1 MKKLLLILPILLI
14 SCGQPN
20 NQGLNFPDSS
30 YGKAMKCVN
39 ENYFSF
45 FEKMT
50 GDSSNKLEKR
60 VSEYCF
66 DVMSEIVNTSLYTGT
81 ANLRLTDNDELSL
94 SPTIR
99 PKDDSKVLN
108 HLLYKM
114 RFNVYFVAD
123 TLLEG
128 ECVADIVNFYG
139 THVVENDED
148 NSFYSGQVLLRDAD
162 NQPLYERMKTDRCF
176 AAWVEN
182 EAKINSNKYFQN
194 GDNKDWFWGING
206 AEGLFFNK

>member
-14 SCGQPN
+14 SCSQPN
-20 NQGLNFPDSS
+20 NQELSFPDSS
-30 YGKAMKCVN
+30 YGKAMQCVN

-45 FEKMT
+45 FEEMT
-50 GDSSNKLEKR
+50 GDSSNNLERR

-66 DVMSEIVNTSLYTGT
+66 DVMSEIVNRSLYTGT
-81 ANLRLTDNDELSL
+81 ANLRLTDVDELSL
-94 SPTIR
+94 SATIR
-99 PKDDSKVLN
+99 PTDDSKVLN

-123 TLLEG
+123 TLKEG
-128 ECVADIVNFYG
+128 ECVAEVINFYG

-148 NSFYSGQVLLRDAD
+148 NSFYTNQVLLRDTD
-162 NQPLYERMKTDRCF
+162 NQPMYQRMKTDRCF
-176 AAWVEN
+176 AAWIEN
-182 EAKINSNKYFQN
+182 EASIDSSNYFKN
-194 GDNKDWFWGING
+194 EDGKDWFWNITS

>member
-20 NQGLNFPDSS
+20 NQELNFPDSS
-30 YGKAMKCVN
+30 YGKAMQCVN

-45 FEKMT
+45 FEEMT
-50 GDSSNKLEKR
+50 GDSSNKLERR

-66 DVMSEIVNTSLYTGT
+66 DVMSEMVNSSLYTGT
-81 ANLRLTDNDELSL
+81 ANLRLTDVNELSL
-94 SPTIR
+94 SATVR

-123 TLLEG
+123 TLKEG
-128 ECVADIVNFYG
+128 ECVYEVINFYG

-148 NSFYSGQVLLRDAD
+148 NSFYTNQVLLRDIY
-162 NQPLYERMKTDRCF
+162 NQPLYQRMETDRCF
-176 AAWVEN
+176 AAWIEN
-182 EAKINSNKYFQN
+182 EANIDSSNYFKN
-194 GDNKDWFWGING
+194 EDGEDWSWNITS